1 MCHQRHS
8 ILTSLWDS
16 ESLQMQD
23 MNGSISCL
31 WCSGWHPHKCS
42 TAPWLQDDLAGFLWL
57 SIVSK
62 TKAYLH
68 SNYKAQSDHFLVQ
81 TILCLC
87 SDVCTVWE
95 EVTATKLLDGCTY
108 LKAGDSGR
116 QLKICL
122 CSDTCC
128 VEQVTSIKY
137 TYSVLASRRL
147 KICLCS
153 NTYCVGISESIKLCV
168 QCNLQ
173 AGIIP

>member
-1 MCHQRHS
+1 MWRKVGWEWGNDCHVVFLHIVMYFVHS
-8 ILTSLWDS
+8 S
-16 ESLQMQD
+16 ESKLNKHSVVMTIPLLRCISNTKHSWQ
-23 MNGSISCL
+23 NGTRYRDGVNGPISCL

-42 TAPWLQDDLAGFLWL
+42 TAPWLQDNLAGFFWL

-108 LKAGDSGR
+108 H
-116 QLKICL
+116 
-122 CSDTCC
+122 
-128 VEQVTSIKY
+128 
-137 TYSVLASRRL
+137 VLESR
-147 KICLCS
+147 
-153 NTYCVGISESIKLCV
+153 
-168 QCNLQ
+168 
-173 AGIIP
+173 